1 MANSL
6 NRYQTTLLICI
17 ILFFIS
23 CLDEY
28 NPPQI
33 QNSERILVVEGNIG
47 DKETN
52 IRLSRTNNL
61 SSNTPFP
68 VYYARVILEKESDGT
83 DKVLEMIGDG
93 LYHAKEDLN
102 IGERYRVLIQDGDYE
117 YVSEYLELLETPQ
130 IDSVGWEDNV
140 GLFQVHVST
149 HDKNND
155 TRYYLWRFKETWVY
169 NVISNSDIYGGSGEN
184 REYEPCWTTEA
195 STSVQIG
202 TTINLTKDI
211 IFKQPI
217 HVIEPTTNLKL
228 SKRYSIL
235 VKQYALSKE
244 AYGFWQLLKKNT
256 EGLGTFFDP
265 LPSQLPTNI
274 TCIEDSDRPVIGFL
288 SASSE
293 QQKRMFVNKRDL
305 PYRGIPF
312 ATSFG
317 CRGSREKPNFWRN

>member
-1 MANSL
+1 MVNSL
-6 NRYQTTLLICI
+6 NHCRILLFLAI
-17 ILFFIS
+17 IFFVIS
-23 CLDEY
+23 CLEEY

-33 QNSERILVVEGNIG
+33 KNSKRVLAVEGNIG

-52 IRLSRTNNL
+52 IRLSRTNDLGENI
-61 SSNTPFP
+61 PFP
-68 VYYARVILEKESDGT
+68 VYYAKVVLESESGSIS
-83 DKVLEMIGDG
+83 KVLDMVGDG
-93 LYHAKEDLN
+93 LYHVKKNLN
-102 IGERYRVLIQDGDYE
+102 IGERYRISIQDGDYE

-155 TRYYLWRFKETWVY
+155 TRYYLWRFEETWVY
-169 NVISNSDIYGGSGEN
+169 NVVSNSDDMYAGN
-184 REYEPCWTTEA
+184 EYRPCWRTES
-195 STSVQIG
+195 STAIQIG

-317 CRGSREKPNFWRN
+317 CRGSSEKPDFWIN